1 MHINY
6 AGGCLL
12 QNKKAFNLPPPLKES
27 TELQAFD
34 FCRICNTC
42 K

>member
-12 QNKKAFNLPPPLKES
+12 QKKKALNLPPPPKKS
-27 TELQAFD
+27 TELHAFD
-34 FCRICNTC
+34 YSRI
-42 K
+42 

>member
-12 QNKKAFNLPPPLKES
+12 QKKALNLPPPPKKS
-27 TELQAFD
+27 TELHAFD
-34 FCRICNTC
+34 YSRI
-42 K
+42 